1 MAKKLDKILKRRNHR
16 HSAAL
21 PATELKVKVPS
32 SEQVIPKFLG
42 KARNAVI
49 SDRSSNITN
58 SALSPFSRGEST
70 MNETIK
76 KLVLASPD
84 LFAAV
89 LNKVTTAVATSYTVI
104 ATDETGRLDEDA
116 TELAQ
121 AFTRKLDFQA
131 PTYEKFQR
139 SSDTR
144 SLSTSLLYDN
154 LRYGAMCAELVLD
167 KSRLPSH
174 IKPVAVRLLKWA
186 DDTPSTYP
194 VYKGPD
200 EDVPL
205 NFPTIFYSSA
215 LQDAESPYAD
225 SPLQAAIQACLWD
238 FEFTDAL
245 RKAAIKNL
253 LGRLVVTINSEN
265 FRKTVPIT
273 VQADVK
279 LMKEYMDST
288 VAQLE
293 AQLNGL
299 EPEDALVVFDSLEVT
314 TIQDKNRSEDK
325 SISVLKD
332 LINGRI
338 SAGAAILPS
347 VIGRGADSQAASMEA
362 QLFVSTCTKL
372 QQELNILYSRALT
385 LSLRLFAKPVTVQ
398 FKYSEANLRPELELA
413 SFKAVHQSIVLEQLS
428 LGLISDVEASILL
441 TGTLPPK
448 GYVPKSGTMFK
459 NSSPNAG
466 GVNDYS
472 NTSATTSG
480 KPDSGQNQKTG
491 GDTKSPGVKS
501 K

>member
-1 MAKKLDKILKRRNHR
+1 
-16 HSAAL
+16 
-21 PATELKVKVPS
+21 
-32 SEQVIPKFLG
+32 
-42 KARNAVI
+42 
-49 SDRSSNITN
+49 
-58 SALSPFSRGEST
+58 

-84 LFAAV
+84 LFNAV
-89 LNKVTTAVATSYTVI
+89 LSKVTTAVATSYTVI
-104 ATDETGRLDEDA
+104 AYDEVGRVDEDA

-121 AFTRKLDFQA
+121 AFTRKLDYQA
-131 PTYEKFQR
+131 PAYDKFYL
-139 SSDTR
+139 STDSR

-167 KSRLPSH
+167 KTRKPSH
-174 IKPVAVRLLKWA
+174 LKPVATRLLKWA
-186 DDTPSTYP
+186 DDTPGTYP

-200 EDVPL
+200 ADVPL
-205 NFPTIFYSSA
+205 NFPTIFYSAS
-215 LQDAESPYAD
+215 LNDSESPYAD

-253 LGRLVVTINSEN
+253 LGRLLVTINSEN

-288 VAQLE
+288 VSQLE

-299 EPEDALVVFDSLEVT
+299 EPEDALVVFDSLQVT

-338 SAGAAILPS
+338 SAGASILPS
-347 VIGRGADSQAASMEA
+347 IIGRGDGPQAASMEA
-362 QLFVSTCTKL
+362 QLFVASCTKL

-385 LSLRLFAKPVTVQ
+385 LSVRLFGKPVTVR
-398 FKYSEANLRPELELA
+398 FKYAEANLRPELELS
-413 SFKAVHQSIVLEQLS
+413 SFKAVNQSTILEQLS
-428 LGLISDVEASILL
+428 LGLISDVEASIML

-472 NTSATTSG
+472 NTSATTSA
-480 KPDSGQNQKTG
+480 KPNSGQNQKAG